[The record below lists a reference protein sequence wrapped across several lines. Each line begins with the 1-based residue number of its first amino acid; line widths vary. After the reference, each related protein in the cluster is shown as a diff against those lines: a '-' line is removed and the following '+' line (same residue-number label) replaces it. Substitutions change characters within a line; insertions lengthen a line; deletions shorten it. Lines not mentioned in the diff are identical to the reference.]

1 MPCRGAHSPRPCVV
15 PVGAGAQPAHRWPSL
30 TRIADALEPIGFSVF
45 PVPWVSKEGASHV
58 CWECMR
64 VQARMLWM
72 RVPRR
77 GTRRPTSPRS
87 CAAKAGPQR
96 VRVRCAQNDVCA
108 EPIRGGIIG
117 PTEPLI
123 NCDRSLVIPI
133 GRASLGSARVQPW
146 LCRITA
152 FEKSLNR
159 CADLNIAEPRSDLNI
174 A

>member
-1 MPCRGAHSPRPCVV
+1 VIALIERGHALQGRSFSKTVLRACRRWRSTR
-15 PVGAGAQPAHRWPSL
+15 AQVAL

-58 CWECMR
+58 CWDCMR

-96 VRVRCAQNDVCA
+96 VRVRCAQNDVC
-108 EPIRGGIIG
+108 GQYV
-117 PTEPLI
+117 
-123 NCDRSLVIPI
+123 SV
-133 GRASLGSARVQPW
+133 SLGGLSH
-146 LCRITA
+146 
-152 FEKSLNR
+152 
-159 CADLNIAEPRSDLNI
+159 
-174 A
+174 